1 MKIEDLIYHL
11 TNGLVSQKH
20 HFFAQIITQR
30 CWEIRQ
36 QLFAHTSEKPVLLG
50 VQFDSKFFLFT
61 GLLLGCC
68 LLILVCTISEEFGPA
83 NSRTKLSSSS
93 SVLKSESRS
102 YLQRQ
107 NPPISSGQ
115 TKDEYTSGDQYSYG
129 WSFILATLGFLGSE
143 LSALLCLAAF
153 LNRFDSEVKILKA
166 AKNISFWGIL
176 WCNTDT
182 ALYGVN
188 LSNGKLCKE

>member
-1 MKIEDLIYHL
+1 MSNL
-11 TNGLVSQKH
+11 TLNS
-20 HFFAQIITQR
+20 
-30 CWEIRQ
+30 
-36 QLFAHTSEKPVLLG
+36 
-50 VQFDSKFFLFT
+50 FLCFT

-83 NSRTKLSSSS
+83 NSRTKLSSASSS

-107 NPPISSGQ
+107 NSPISSGQ
-115 TKDEYTSGDQYSYG
+115 TKEEYTSGDQYSYG

-153 LNRFDSEVKILKA
+153 LNRFDSEVIQFLNSEKIL
-166 AKNISFWGIL
+166 FGIL
-176 WCNTDT
+176 
-182 ALYGVN
+182 
-188 LSNGKLCKE
+188 

>member
-1 MKIEDLIYHL
+1 MLGNKATTFCAYH
-11 TNGLVSQKH
+11 N
-20 HFFAQIITQR
+20 
-30 CWEIRQ
+30 
-36 QLFAHTSEKPVLLG
+36 KPVLLG
-50 VQFDSKFFLFT
+50 VQFDSKFLFLFT

-166 AKNISFWGIL
+166 AKII
-176 WCNTDT
+176 
-182 ALYGVN
+182 
-188 LSNGKLCKE
+188 

>member
-153 LNRFDSEVKILKA
+153 LNRFDSEVIQFLNSEKIL
-166 AKNISFWGIL
+166 FGIL
-176 WCNTDT
+176 Q
-182 ALYGVN
+182 
-188 LSNGKLCKE
+188 